1 MLRSMTG
8 QGHSHHESVLG
19 TFTAE
24 FRAVNNRGFK
34 LVQRLGDSLGAF
46 EPRIESMVRGTV
58 RRGSIQLIAG
68 WRRVDLAGRYSID
81 LSVVEAYYRQ
91 LSSLKDTLGIES
103 TIDLARLTQLPGSV
117 VESAGLVTEDEAVWT
132 ELAIVLSSAL
142 ENFERMRLSEGDA
155 MQRQL
160 LADLGLVESA
170 LVEIKLLAPGVA
182 EHYRDRLRAK
192 VDVLLQRE
200 GIQVET
206 PELLREVQI
215 FADRSDIS
223 EELTRLDSHNVL
235 FREAINA
242 DESNGRKL
250 DFVIQEMFRETNT
263 IGSKALDAEI
273 ARHVVDMKCAL
284 ERMRE
289 LVQNIE

>member
-8 QGHSHHESVLG
+8 QGHSHHECVLG

-24 FRAVNNRGFK
+24 LRAVNNRGFK

-46 EPRIESMVRGTV
+46 EPRIEAMLRGAV
-58 RRGSIQLIAG
+58 RRGSIQFNAG
-68 WRRVDLAGRYSID
+68 WRRIDLAGRYCID
-81 LSVVEAYYRQ
+81 VSVVEAYYLQ
-91 LSSLKDTLGIES
+91 LRGLKDKLGSEA

-117 VESAGLVTEDEAVWT
+117 VESAGLVAEDEVVWS
-132 ELAIVLSSAL
+132 ELAIAIQSAL
-142 ENFERMRLSEGDA
+142 ENFERMRSSEGEA
-155 MQRQL
+155 MHRQL
-160 LADLGLVESA
+160 LADLELVESA
-170 LVEIKLLAPGVA
+170 VEEIRRLAPGVVDQ
-182 EHYRDRLRAK
+182 YRDRLRAK
-192 VDVLLQRE
+192 VDMLLRRE

-223 EELTRLDSHNVL
+223 EELTRLDSHYDL
-235 FREAINA
+235 FKEAMAA